1 MTMRHPK
8 DIEKYGGHYSK
19 KKFGRKLIKVARKA
33 GAQTVY
39 SVFLLYYVLRSP
51 SVSNADKAKVYG
63 ALGYFILPLDL
74 LPDFLSVIGYADDL
88 SAALWALHTVW
99 KNITPE
105 IRSRAAA
112 KTREW
117 FGDFDQASAD
127 AKIAK

>member
-1 MTMRHPK
+1 MKHPK
-8 DIEKYGGHYSK
+8 EIERYGEHYSDRKFSK
-19 KKFGRKLIKVARKA
+19 KLLKAARKA

-39 SVFLLYYVLRSP
+39 AVMLLYYVLRSP

-74 LPDFLSVIGYADDL
+74 LPDFLPLIGYADDL
-88 SAALWALHTVW
+88 SAAIWALHTVW

-117 FGDFDQASAD
+117 FSGFDQSSAD
-127 AKIAK
+127 AQFAE

>member
-8 DIEKYGGHYSK
+8 DIEKYGGHYSE

-39 SVFLLYYVLRSP
+39 SVFLLYYVLRCP

-74 LPDFLSVIGYADDL
+74 LPDFLPVIGYADDGPL
-88 SAALWALHTVW
+88 GTAYSMEKHHAGNPLQG
-99 KNITPE
+99 
-105 IRSRAAA
+105 RSQD
-112 KTREW
+112 TRMVR
-117 FGDFDQASAD
+117 
-127 AKIAK
+127 